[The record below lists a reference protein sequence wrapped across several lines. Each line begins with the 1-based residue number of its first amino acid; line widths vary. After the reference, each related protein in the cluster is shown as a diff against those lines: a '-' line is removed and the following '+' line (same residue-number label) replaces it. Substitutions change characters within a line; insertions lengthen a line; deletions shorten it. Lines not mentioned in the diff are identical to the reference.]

1 MVNNIKD
8 NIISEAHAKQKLNAL
23 NEIKQSEI
31 KGERLISAQKEFLN
45 LFDELLK
52 AIFNNNN
59 NNNNSNNCNS
69 DNYKSESE
77 SGDEQ
82 YYKIKQLNNYFKAID
97 DTKSFE
103 EQIEILKKRDF
114 LDEYWHDEYYHD
126 NKELNL
132 RIFKAK
138 AAHLDVNEDLSKRIF
153 GQTFAALPDKIINTT
168 SKEEN
173 QIIINDIKTNKNK
186 IFEQVDLN
194 NFVIHPGYKH
204 GDLLDAVEII
214 LEFKEVLS
222 LDLA

>member
-23 NEIKQSEI
+23 NEIKKSEI
-31 KGERLISAQKEFLN
+31 KGKRLISAQKEFLN

-52 AIFNNNN
+52 AIFNN

-138 AAHLDVNEDLSKRIF
+138 AAHLDVNENLSKRIF

-204 GDLLDAVEII
+204 GDLLDAVKII